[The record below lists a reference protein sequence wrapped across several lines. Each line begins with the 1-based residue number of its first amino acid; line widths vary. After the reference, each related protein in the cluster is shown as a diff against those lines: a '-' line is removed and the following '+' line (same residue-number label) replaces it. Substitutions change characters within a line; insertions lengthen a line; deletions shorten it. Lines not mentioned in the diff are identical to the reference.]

1 MLVAVKMI
9 MQYILINP
17 VYDLQR
23 DEFLH
28 LDQAFHPA
36 AGYISVPP
44 FTSWMAS
51 LIYLFGGGIFWIRLF
66 PALFGALT
74 IVFAWLIVEET
85 GGKIYAKI
93 LTSIFLIF
101 SVFTRLNVLFQPNS
115 FDILAWTIVF
125 WLLIKYFHSQH
136 SKWLMLLAVIIA
148 LGLYN
153 KYNIVFLI
161 AGLFAGF
168 LLTPQRTIFTKKD
181 FYIAMVLCLVLFMP
195 NIIWQVVNNFPVIR
209 HMEVLN
215 NTQLVNINRA
225 DFLLD
230 QLKYGLV
237 GILTLAAFWALLFY
251 KPFRQYRFIWW
262 TFVAV
267 ITLYTLSRAKSYYS
281 FGLYPVLFALGS
293 VWLEAILNRW
303 KHIIMPLTAILNI
316 FLFFSIVKY
325 LMPYQN
331 PAEIIEN
338 QQAYERMGLL
348 RWEDGVNHPLPQ
360 DFADM
365 LGWREMADK
374 ALSAYKMIPEEEH
387 GNTLVFCDNYGQT
400 GALNYYNRKK
410 MPEAFS
416 FATDYIFWLPQIK
429 MIKNVVLVGDEPGKE
444 ILLMF
449 SGFKKVGTVE
459 NEYARERGT
468 GIWLL
473 TGASPAFTEAFY
485 KMAEERKETF
495 DIF

>member
-1 MLVAVKMI
+1 MKTHFSPKLLNFLSRYWILIVLVAVKMI

-101 SVFTRLNVLFQPNS
+101 SVFTRLNILFQPNS

-168 LLTPQRTIFTKKD
+168 LLTPKEQSLQKRNFTLPWC
-181 FYIAMVLCLVLFMP
+181 FVLCSSC
-195 NIIWQVVNNFPVIR
+195 
-209 HMEVLN
+209 
-215 NTQLVNINRA
+215 
-225 DFLLD
+225 
-230 QLKYGLV
+230 
-237 GILTLAAFWALLFY
+237 LTL
-251 KPFRQYRFIWW
+251 
-262 TFVAV
+262 
-267 ITLYTLSRAKSYYS
+267 S
-281 FGLYPVLFALGS
+281 G
-293 VWLEAILNRW
+293 RW
-303 KHIIMPLTAILNI
+303 
-316 FLFFSIVKY
+316 
-325 LMPYQN
+325 
-331 PAEIIEN
+331 
-338 QQAYERMGLL
+338 
-348 RWEDGVNHPLPQ
+348 
-360 DFADM
+360 
-365 LGWREMADK
+365 
-374 ALSAYKMIPEEEH
+374 
-387 GNTLVFCDNYGQT
+387 
-400 GALNYYNRKK
+400 
-410 MPEAFS
+410 
-416 FATDYIFWLPQIK
+416 
-429 MIKNVVLVGDEPGKE
+429 
-444 ILLMF
+444 
-449 SGFKKVGTVE
+449 
-459 NEYARERGT
+459 
-468 GIWLL
+468 
-473 TGASPAFTEAFY
+473 
-485 KMAEERKETF
+485 
-495 DIF
+495 